1 LGVFDMSEDAK
12 CGTIMAIMLDHRV
25 QNAVAVQTAL
35 TKHGCLI
42 RTRLGLH
49 EVDKD
54 FCADWGLVL
63 LQLAGCGDE
72 VEALKADLEAIEG
85 IRVKSMMLDFG

>member
-1 LGVFDMSEDAK
+1 MSEETK

-25 QNAVAVQTAL
+25 QNAVAVQAAL

-49 EVDKD
+49 EVDKEC
-54 FCADWGLVL
+54 CADWGLVI
-63 LQLAGCGDE
+63 LQLCGNTAE
-72 VEALKADLEAIEG
+72 VEALSADLEAIEG
-85 IRVKSMMLDFG
+85 IKVRSMTLDFG